1 MATKTPSKQQASI
14 NELGGLPPEFAA
26 DTQQEQTVVTD
37 NNETQPDLEVQKETS
52 TSEEPPK
59 IPEIPEIPEIPDSQN
74 KVSGESETQENTT
87 ESELGSDDSDEMELV
102 VVKGQT
108 LRHSGET
115 HAENSRLFLS
125 HEDAERLINLGV
137 VADVKALRQ
146 QAASAIGP
154 SVTVDDGVKINRG
167 S

>member
-1 MATKTPSKQQASI
+1 MAKTPSKQQASI
-14 NELGGLPPEFAA
+14 NELGGLPPEFDA
-26 DTQQEQTVVTD
+26 DTPQEQTVVTD
-37 NNETQPDLEVQKETS
+37 NNETQPDPEVQKETS

-59 IPEIPEIPEIPDSQN
+59 TPEISDNLSNSSAEPD
-74 KVSGESETQENTT
+74 VQEQTT
-87 ESELGSDDSDEMELV
+87 ESGTENNDPSDNSDELEVV

-115 HAENSRLFLS
+115 HAENSRLFLP

-146 QAASAIGP
+146 QTTRTAGP
-154 SVTVDDGVKINRG
+154 SITVDDGVKINRG

>member
-1 MATKTPSKQQASI
+1 MAKTLSKQQASI

-26 DTQQEQTVVTD
+26 DTQQEQTVVTY
-37 NNETQPDLEVQKETS
+37 NNATQPD
-52 TSEEPPK
+52 P
-59 IPEIPEIPEIPDSQN
+59 
-74 KVSGESETQENTT
+74 ETQENTT
-87 ESELGSDDSDEMELV
+87 ESELGSDEPADDSDEMELV

>member
-1 MATKTPSKQQASI
+1 PTANEPAETPDIQEKT
-14 NELGGLPPEFAA
+14 A
-26 DTQQEQTVVTD
+26 DDE
-37 NNETQPDLEVQKETS
+37 
-52 TSEEPPK
+52 
-59 IPEIPEIPEIPDSQN
+59 
-74 KVSGESETQENTT
+74 VSGDHSA
-87 ESELGSDDSDEMELV
+87 DDSDEKEVV

-115 HAENSRLFLS
+115 YTENSRLFLPHS
-125 HEDAERLINLGV
+125 DASRLIDLGV

-146 QAASAIGP
+146 QEVRISGP

>member
-59 IPEIPEIPEIPDSQN
+59 IPEIPDSQN

-87 ESELGSDDSDEMELV
+87 ESELVSDDSDEMELV

>member
-37 NNETQPDLEVQKETS
+37 NNETQPDPEVQKETS

-59 IPEIPEIPEIPDSQN
+59 TPEISDSQN

-115 HAENSRLFLS
+115 YAENSRLCLPYS
-125 HEDAERLINLGV
+125 DASRLINLGV
-137 VADVKALRQ
+137 VADVKVLRQ
-146 QAASAIGP
+146 QAASTIGP
-154 SVTVDDGVKINRG
+154 SITVDDGVKINRG
-167 S
+167 G

>member
-1 MATKTPSKQQASI
+1 MAKTPSKQQASI

-37 NNETQPDLEVQKETS
+37 NNETQTDPEVQKETS

-59 IPEIPEIPEIPDSQN
+59 APEISDDQN

-108 LRHSGET
+108 LRHSGKT
-115 HAENSRLFLS
+115 YAENGRLFLPYD
-125 HEDAERLINLGV
+125 DAERLINLGV

-146 QAASAIGP
+146 QTTRTSGP
-154 SVTVDDGVKINRG
+154 SITVNDGVKINRG

>member
-37 NNETQPDLEVQKETS
+37 NNETQPDPEVQKETS

-59 IPEIPEIPEIPDSQN
+59 TPEIPDSQSN
-74 KVSGESETQENTT
+74 SSAEPDVQDRTT
-87 ESELGSDDSDEMELV
+87 ENETESDYPSDDSDELEVV

-108 LRHSGET
+108 LRHSGKT
-115 HAENSRLFLS
+115 YAENSRLFLL
-125 HEDAERLINLGV
+125 HDDAERLISLGV

-146 QAASAIGP
+146 QAASTIGP
-154 SVTVDDGVKINRG
+154 SITVDDGVKINRG
-167 S
+167 G

>member
-1 MATKTPSKQQASI
+1 MAKTPSKQLASI

-37 NNETQPDLEVQKETS
+37 NNETQTDPEVQKETS

-59 IPEIPEIPEIPDSQN
+59 TPEIPDSQSN
-74 KVSGESETQENTT
+74 SSAEPDVQDRTT
-87 ESELGSDDSDEMELV
+87 ENETESNDPSDDSDDSDELEVV

-115 HAENSRLFLS
+115 HAENSRLFLP
-125 HEDAERLINLGV
+125 HDDAGRLINLGV

-146 QAASAIGP
+146 QAASTIGP

-167 S
+167 G

>member
-1 MATKTPSKQQASI
+1 MAKTLSKQQASI

-37 NNETQPDLEVQKETS
+37 NNATQPD
-52 TSEEPPK
+52 P
-59 IPEIPEIPEIPDSQN
+59 
-74 KVSGESETQENTT
+74 ETQENTT
-87 ESELGSDDSDEMELV
+87 ESELGNDEPADDSDEMELV

>member
-1 MATKTPSKQQASI
+1 MAKTLSKQQASI

-37 NNETQPDLEVQKETS
+37 NNATQPD
-52 TSEEPPK
+52 P
-59 IPEIPEIPEIPDSQN
+59 
-74 KVSGESETQENTT
+74 ETQENTT
-87 ESELGSDDSDEMELV
+87 ESELGSDEPADDSDEMELV

-167 S
+167 

>member
-1 MATKTPSKQQASI
+1 MAKTPSKQQASI

-37 NNETQPDLEVQKETS
+37 NNATQPD
-52 TSEEPPK
+52 P
-59 IPEIPEIPEIPDSQN
+59 
-74 KVSGESETQENTT
+74 ETQENTT
-87 ESELGSDDSDEMELV
+87 ESELGSDEPADDSDELEVV

-115 HAENSRLFLS
+115 YAENSRLFLPCS
-125 HEDAERLINLGV
+125 DASRLINLGV

-146 QAASAIGP
+146 QAARAVGP
-154 SVTVDDGVKINRG
+154 SITVDDGVKINRG

>member
-1 MATKTPSKQQASI
+1 MAKTLSKQQASI

-37 NNETQPDLEVQKETS
+37 NNAMQPD
-52 TSEEPPK
+52 P
-59 IPEIPEIPEIPDSQN
+59 
-74 KVSGESETQENTT
+74 ETQENTT
-87 ESELGSDDSDEMELV
+87 ESELGSDEPADDSDEMELV

-115 HAENSRLFLS
+115 HAGNSRLFLS

-154 SVTVDDGVKINRG
+154 SVTVDD
-167 S
+167 

>member
-1 MATKTPSKQQASI
+1 MAKTLSKQQASI

-37 NNETQPDLEVQKETS
+37 NNATQPD
-52 TSEEPPK
+52 P
-59 IPEIPEIPEIPDSQN
+59 
-74 KVSGESETQENTT
+74 ETQENTT
-87 ESELGSDDSDEMELV
+87 ESELGSDEPADDSDEMELV

-125 HEDAERLINLGV
+125 HEDAERLISLGV
-137 VADVKALRQ
+137 VADVKSLRQ
-146 QAASAIGP
+146 QAASTIGP
-154 SVTVDDGVKINRG
+154 SITVDDGVKINRG
-167 S
+167 G

>member
-1 MATKTPSKQQASI
+1 MAKTPSKQQASI

-37 NNETQPDLEVQKETS
+37 NNETQTDPEVQKETS
-52 TSEEPPK
+52 A
-59 IPEIPEIPEIPDSQN
+59 
-74 KVSGESETQENTT
+74 
-87 ESELGSDDSDEMELV
+87 SELGSDDLADNSDEMELV

-108 LRHSGET
+108 LRHGGET
-115 HAENSRLFLS
+115 YAENSRLFLARV
-125 HEDAERLINLGV
+125 DAGRLINLGV

-146 QAASAIGP
+146 QATRATGP

-167 S
+167 N

>member
-1 MATKTPSKQQASI
+1 MAKTPSKQQASI

-26 DTQQEQTVVTD
+26 DTPQEQTVVTD
-37 NNETQPDLEVQKETS
+37 NNETQPDPEVQKETS

-59 IPEIPEIPEIPDSQN
+59 TPEISDDQST
-74 KVSGESETQENTT
+74 VFGESQTQENTT
-87 ESELGSDDSDEMELV
+87 ENELGSDGPADDSDEMELV

-115 HAENSRLFLS
+115 HEENSRLFLP
-125 HEDAERLINLGV
+125 HNDAERLISLGV

-146 QAASAIGP
+146 QAARAVGP
-154 SVTVDDGVKINRG
+154 SITVDDGVKINRG